1 MNFQLMNE
9 EDSEQKLSHF
19 GSPENLL
26 LQIFLKIASWTLAD
40 IIINQTSKHL
50 IREGD
55 GREAQRGGD
64 ICTPMADSC

>member
-55 GREAQRGGD
+55 GREVWEERDMDA
-64 ICTPMADSC
+64 PVVDSC